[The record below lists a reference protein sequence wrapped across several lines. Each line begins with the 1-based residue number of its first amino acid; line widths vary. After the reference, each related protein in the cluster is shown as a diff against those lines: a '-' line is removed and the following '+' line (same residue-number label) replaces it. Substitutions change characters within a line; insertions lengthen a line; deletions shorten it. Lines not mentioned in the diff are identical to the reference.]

1 MYRLYHR
8 LCQFCFISRCT
19 HTRYKAKISK
29 KINAMWTIRVLFY
42 DSHKLFLIPFSLPI
56 QNKPRNFW
64 GILRWPPKGGRNIHG
79 SREDNRRSERGRE
92 WVRARE
98 RKPGL
103 RVSVGGEGGL
113 WRGKSNPPR
122 ALRTS
127 PFTSQMFPQTLS
139 VGCGPRRVESQY
151 GLKLDFFFFVF
162 LLFLDCVC
170 LHCNM

>member
-1 MYRLYHR
+1 
-8 LCQFCFISRCT
+8 
-19 HTRYKAKISK
+19 
-29 KINAMWTIRVLFY
+29 MWTIRVLFY

-103 RVSVGGEGGL
+103 RVSVGGEGGS

-122 ALRTS
+122 ALHTS

-151 GLKLDFFFFVF
+151 GLKFDFFFFLSFFFFWTVCACIVICRPAY
-162 LLFLDCVC
+162 CVNADLSAGVIVKSTHSESWSC
-170 LHCNM
+170 I